1 MKILGTETAR
11 EPDHLAHT
19 IELSCKLVETFGHQT
34 TFTKSIDEAVGIAR
48 QEQFDWILIHHINF
62 EGIKR
67 LREVSP
73 NSKYLGLSGNVFPE
87 YIALPHLVS
96 YAYKQK
102 MLKDY
107 DVVVGSHD
115 IIKVLHDLFE
125 RR

>member
-19 IELSCKLVETFGHQT
+19 IELACRLVETFGHQSS
-34 TFTKSIDEAVGIAR
+34 FTSDISEAVEKAKL
-48 QEQFDWILIHHINF
+48 EQFDWILIHHIDVCA
-62 EGIKR
+62 IR
-67 LREVSP
+67 WLREVSP
-73 NSKYLGLSGNVFPE
+73 NLRYLGLSGNVFPE
-87 YIALPHLVS
+87 DIAPPNS
-96 YAYKQK
+96 IGYAYKQK

-115 IIKVLHDLFE
+115 IIRVLHDLFE